1 MALAM
6 NDFAEVQ
13 PELPDRDQSD
23 IDPVAATPLTVQTVA
38 LMILAGIAVL
48 WALWVSAEFVVPL
61 LLAVALKQVLQP
73 AMHFLSDRIRLPAWV
88 SAFLLVLALFGL
100 VAGIGLAIA
109 VPASGW
115 IAKAPQGLQTLEDQ
129 LSKLRV
135 PVAAVQHYIQQA
147 QHLTEPPGAAGNVTV
162 VATQTPTGLGSVG
175 LSMLLSTRQ
184 LLGRLFVLVLMLF
197 FMLAAGDSMLRK
209 LVEAVPRFEQKKH
222 VVYITHEIERNVS
235 VYLATIT
242 VINAAVGVV
251 TGCAMYL
258 CGISDPLLWGTVAF
272 LLNYIPIVG
281 PLIGIA
287 IMFLVGLLTFG
298 HPLPALLTALIY
310 LGVHIAEAQ
319 IMTPLLMARRFTL
332 SPLIV
337 IISLFF
343 WYWMWGISGALLSV
357 PLLATMK
364 IVCDRIP
371 SLAALG
377 HMLGAAN
384 QRLNSAQEQ

>member
-1 MALAM
+1 M
-6 NDFAEVQ
+6 NDFADEQ
-13 PELPDRDQSD
+13 PDTPDLDYGD
-23 IDPVAATPLTVQTVA
+23 IESVAAPPLTVQTVA
-38 LMILAGIAVL
+38 LMILASIAVL

-61 LLAVALKQVLQP
+61 LLAMVLKQVLQP
-73 AMHFLSDRIRLPAWV
+73 AMRFLSDRLRLPVGV
-88 SAFLLVLALFGL
+88 SALLLVLALFGI
-100 VAGIGLAIA
+100 VASIGLAIA

-115 IAKAPQGLQTLEDQ
+115 IAKAPEGLQTLQDQ
-129 LSKLRV
+129 LGKLRD

-147 QHLTEPPGAAGNVTV
+147 QHITEPPGGAGNVTV

-175 LSMLLSTRQ
+175 LSVLLSTQ
-184 LLGRLFVLVLMLF
+184 QFFSRLFVLVLMLF

-242 VINAAVGVV
+242 AINAAVGVV

-287 IMFLVGLLTFG
+287 IIFLVGLLTFG

-310 LGVHIAEAQ
+310 LGVHIIEGQ
-319 IMTPLLMARRFTL
+319 IVTPLLLARRFTL

-343 WYWMWGISGALLSV
+343 WYWMWGIPGALLSV
-357 PLLATMK
+357 PLLATIK

-371 SLAALG
+371 SLTALG
-377 HMLGAAN
+377 HMLGAPN